1 MTKTL
6 TKKTTPKTA
15 DRPEKDEAGLTI
27 IYDPN
32 SVPAFNDEGDE
43 AAFWDTHTYSEE
55 LLDKAVRP
63 PLEGDD
69 VFPLARAR
77 ANTKR
82 PVSIR
87 FDDDTLTRLKKL
99 AGVKKTNYQTL
110 VKNFVNERLYEEE
123 KREGVL

>member
-1 MTKTL
+1 MTKTVIE
-6 TKKTTPKTA
+6 TTTETVS
-15 DRPEKDEAGLTI
+15 RPEKTEDGFTI
-27 IYDPN
+27 IYDLDSIPT
-32 SVPAFNDEGDE
+32 FDDEGDE
-43 AAFWDTHTYSEE
+43 AAFWNTHTYSEE

-63 PLEGDD
+63 PIEGDD
-69 VFPLARAR
+69 VFPPARAR